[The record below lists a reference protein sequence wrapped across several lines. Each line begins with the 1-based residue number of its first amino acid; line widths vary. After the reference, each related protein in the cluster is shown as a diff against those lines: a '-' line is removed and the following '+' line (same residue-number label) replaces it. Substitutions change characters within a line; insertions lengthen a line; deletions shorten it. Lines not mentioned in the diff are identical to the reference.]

1 MRKYINIFLGI
12 VLIAI
17 AFWLVNVMILKNKR
31 PDRPPMKIVKTV
43 FIDTVQNS
51 TIPIM
56 IRANGTLVAK
66 NRIDIYSEVQ
76 GVLQRTSKEFRPG
89 NSYSK
94 GEVILKIQSD
104 EHYANLQAQKSN
116 LYNSI
121 TSIMPD
127 IRLDYPEEYA
137 KWEAYLQ
144 KFDFDKITPPLPE
157 TNSEQ
162 EKFFISGR
170 NIYTTYYNVKNME
183 VRQSKYTIRAP
194 YKGILTQAL
203 VNPGSLIRQ
212 GQKLGEFIDPS
223 LYEMEV
229 AINAKY
235 SDLLQIG
242 NTVEVASL
250 DSGLTW
256 NGKIVRVNA
265 SVDQTT
271 QTVTAYIEL
280 RGKDLKEGIYLEAH
294 LMAKAEE
301 NAFELP
307 RKLLIDNESIYVLK
321 DSIID
326 LVRVNPIYYTDET
339 VVIKGL
345 EDGTPM
351 VSRVVPGAYPGMVV
365 QVFKEREKG
374 ASADKEGQDPGSETT
389 QNN

>member
-12 VLIAI
+12 ALIAL

-31 PDRPPMKIVKTV
+31 PDRPPVKIVKTV
-43 FIDTVQNS
+43 FVDTIQNS

-66 NRIDIYSEVQ
+66 NRIELFSEVQ
-76 GVLQRTSKEFRPG
+76 GVLQPTSKEFRPG
-89 NSYSK
+89 NRYRK
-94 GEVILKIQSD
+94 GEVILKIRSD

-116 LYNSI
+116 LYKSI

-144 KFDFDKITPPLPE
+144 EFDFDNVTPPLPE

-183 VRQSKYTIRAP
+183 VRQTKYTIRAP
-194 YKGILTQAL
+194 YNGILTDAM
-203 VNPGSLIRQ
+203 VNPGALIRP
-212 GQKLGEFIDPS
+212 GQKLGEFINPS
-223 LYEMEV
+223 VYEMEV
-229 AINAKY
+229 AVNAKY

-250 DSGLTW
+250 DTGLTW
-256 NGKIVRVNA
+256 NGKIVRVNG
-265 SVDQTT
+265 SVDQAT
-271 QTVTAYIEL
+271 QTVMAYIEL
-280 RGKDLKEGIYLEAH
+280 RGDDLKEGIYLEAH
-294 LMAKAEE
+294 LKAKSEE
-301 NAFELP
+301 NAVEIP
-307 RKLLIDNESIYVLK
+307 RKLLIDNQSLYVLK

-326 LVRVNPIYYTDET
+326 LVPVNPVYYSDES

-345 EDGTPM
+345 ADGTPY

-365 QVFKEREKG
+365 QVFKER
-374 ASADKEGQDPGSETT
+374 T
-389 QNN
+389 QND

>member
-1 MRKYINIFLGI
+1 MRKYINIALGI
-12 VLIAI
+12 LLIVL

-31 PDRPPMKIVKTV
+31 PERPPVKIVKTV

-66 NRIDIYSEVQ
+66 NRIELFSEVQ
-76 GVLQRTSKEFRPG
+76 GVLQQTAKEFRPG
-89 NSYSK
+89 NSYGK
-94 GEVILKIQSD
+94 GEVILKIRSD

-144 KFDFDKITPPLPE
+144 KFDFDKVTPALPE

-194 YKGILTQAL
+194 YSGILTSAL

-212 GQKLGEFIDPS
+212 GQKLGEFISPS
-223 LYEMEV
+223 VYEMEV

-235 SDLLQIG
+235 SDLLVIG
-242 NTVEVASL
+242 NTVEVESL
-250 DSGLTW
+250 DSGKKW
-256 NGKIVRVNA
+256 NGKIVRVNGN
-265 SVDQTT
+265 VDQTT

-294 LMAKAEE
+294 LKAKAEE
-301 NAFELP
+301 NAFEIP

-326 LVRVNPIYYTDET
+326 LVQVQPVYYTDET
-339 VVIKGL
+339 VVIKGIP
-345 EDGTPM
+345 DGTQM

-365 QVFKEREKG
+365 KVFEERTET
-374 ASADKEGQDPGSETT
+374 SE
-389 QNN
+389 NN